1 MILIRELVRE
11 KRYSATTCR
20 SSALKWT
27 SMAAKA
33 SAKTPGTKAAKD
45 SRAGKRG
52 GDIGLSPDAVIKEH
66 PIVGDLIQVLKNRV
80 RCCM

>member
-11 KRYSATTCR
+11 KRYSAT
-20 SSALKWT
+20 SALKWT

-33 SAKTPGTKAAKD
+33 SAKAPGTKAAKD